1 LNSNDQAV
9 ITKAAFEAGNKHTEL
24 VTQRFTL
31 DRSHIEQEGGQFQ
44 MLPPRTKNEFLQMV
58 NQQVPRMEAD
68 GLIPL
73 GWFDRIQTL
82 Q

>member
-1 LNSNDQAV
+1 
-9 ITKAAFEAGNKHTEL
+9 
-24 VTQRFTL
+24 
-31 DRSHIEQEGGQFQ
+31 
-44 MLPPRTKNEFLQMV
+44 MLPLQAKNEFLQMV
-58 NQQVPRMEAD
+58 NQQVTRMEAD